1 MMRKSIPVAAL
12 ILVAALAVP
21 AAAQTQSVIA
31 GKAPG
36 MAGAAQTTEV
46 SAKITAVNAATR
58 EVTLKGPRGN
68 EVTVVAG
75 PEVKN
80 FAQLKVGDDV
90 TAQYVE
96 SLVLELKKGGG
107 KPVERTEKSGAVAAK
122 PGEKPAAAGGRRITV
137 VGDVVNV
144 DAAAK
149 IVTVRG
155 PKRTVE
161 LNVQDPEQLKLISKG
176 DQIQAT
182 YTEAAAISVTPAAKK

>member
-1 MMRKSIPVAAL
+1 MRKTIVVPAL
-12 ILVAALAVP
+12 IFAAALAVP

-31 GKAPG
+31 GTAPG

-46 SAKITAVNAATR
+46 SAKVTAVNAATR
-58 EVTLKGPRGN
+58 EVTLKGPKGN

-107 KPVERTEKSGAVAAK
+107 KPVERTEQAAAATAK
-122 PGEKPAAAGGRRITV
+122 PGQSPGAAGGRKITI

-144 DAAAK
+144 DAATK

-155 PKRTVE
+155 PQRTVE

-182 YTEAAAISVTPAAKK
+182 YTEAAAISVTPAVKK

>member
-1 MMRKSIPVAAL
+1 MAGV
-12 ILVAALAVP
+12 
-21 AAAQTQSVIA
+21 AQTA
-31 GKAPG
+31 
-36 MAGAAQTTEV
+36 EV

-58 EVTLKGPRGN
+58 EITLKGPKGN

-80 FAQLKVGDDV
+80 FAQLKVGDNV

-107 KPVERTEKSGAVAAK
+107 KPVERTEKAGGVTAK
-122 PGEKPAAAGGRRITV
+122 PGEAPGAAAGREITV
-137 VGDVVNV
+137 VGDVINV
-144 DAAAK
+144 DAATK

>member
-1 MMRKSIPVAAL
+1 MRKSISVPAL
-12 ILVAALAVP
+12 IFAAALAMP
-21 AAAQTQSVIA
+21 AAAQTPSVIA

-36 MAGAAQTTEV
+36 MAGAAQTMEV
-46 SAKITAVNAATR
+46 TATITAVNAATR
-58 EVTLKGPRGN
+58 EVTLKGPKGN

-75 PEVKN
+75 PEIKN
-80 FAQLKVGDDV
+80 FAQLKVGDNV

-107 KPVERTEKSGAVAAK
+107 KPVERTEKAGAVTAK
-122 PGEKPAAAGGRRITV
+122 PGESPGAAAGRRITV

-144 DAAAK
+144 DAATK

-182 YTEAAAISVTPAAKK
+182 YTEAAAISVTPTVKK

>member
-1 MMRKSIPVAAL
+1 MRKTIVVPAL
-12 ILVAALAVP
+12 IFAAALAVP
-21 AAAQTQSVIA
+21 AAAQTQSVVA
-31 GKAPG
+31 GTAPG

-46 SAKITAVNAATR
+46 SAKVTAVNAATR
-58 EVTLKGPRGN
+58 EVTLKGPKGN

-107 KPVERTEKSGAVAAK
+107 KPVERTEQAAAATAK
-122 PGEKPAAAGGRRITV
+122 PGQSPGAAGGRKITI

-144 DAAAK
+144 DAATK

-155 PKRTVE
+155 PQRTVE

-182 YTEAAAISVTPAAKK
+182 YTEAAAISVTPAVKK

>member
-1 MMRKSIPVAAL
+1 MRKTILVPAL
-12 ILVAALAVP
+12 IFAAALAVP

-58 EVTLKGPRGN
+58 EITLKGPKGN

-80 FAQLKVGDDV
+80 FAQLKVGDNV

-107 KPVERTEKSGAVAAK
+107 KPVERTEKAGVVTAK
-122 PGEKPAAAGGRRITV
+122 PGQKPGAAGGRQITV

-144 DAAAK
+144 DAATK
-149 IVTVRG
+149 IVTVKG